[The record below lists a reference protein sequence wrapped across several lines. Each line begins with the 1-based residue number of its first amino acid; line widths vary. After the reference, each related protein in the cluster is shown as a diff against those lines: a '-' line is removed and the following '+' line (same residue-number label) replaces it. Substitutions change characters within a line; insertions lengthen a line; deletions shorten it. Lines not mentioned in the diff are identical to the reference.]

1 MQLTRAVV
9 LILASCGLILAQN
22 YSAGA
27 LHEFGGDEGRDPVA
41 LIQATDGSFFGVA
54 AQGGISGNGTVFQL
68 DADGRVSRVHR
79 FNGTD
84 GSSPNSLIQAKDRS
98 LYGITAQGGNTACPS
113 GCGTV
118 FHVEAGGTFST
129 LYAFSA
135 TDGPFPA
142 NLLQGQDGNLYG
154 TTGGISGGIVY
165 PGGIFKLTPEG
176 TFSILYAFCSQPNC
190 ADGSAPSSLIQLP
203 DGDFVGVTLA
213 GGHAFGGVVFRLT
226 PSGTET
232 VLVSIYSYQMGG
244 DPRNLVVAGDGAAY
258 FTVDS
263 DPYGSGRVLHVEPD
277 GKVEIVHQ
285 FDYTDGYPPYKLRTG
300 RDGNVYGVSAS
311 GGPGALGNVFEV
323 SLGGGFSF
331 LYNFTG
337 SYDGAG
343 PDSILL
349 ARDGDLYGT
358 TASGGLPGGACV
370 NCGTVFQLQ
379 KVGPQSPALTSFAP
393 NSSPVGAQVTLT
405 GTNLTGA
412 TNVQFGKADAAFT
425 VVSDTQIDAQVP
437 PGADRYPIIVTTP
450 NGNAISVP
458 PFEIGP
464 PLTTL
469 YGFCPSSPFPYCPD
483 GVNPNSLILGAD
495 GNFYGTTD
503 WSFPNSTVFRIT
515 PAGALS
521 TLDTNLYY
529 PNQLFQAS
537 NGNIYGTSQQ
547 GGYFTSPTLCNP
559 DPEGASGCGALFKIA
574 PNGTLTQLYAFKDHS
589 DGAYPMAGVVE
600 GSDGAIYGTT
610 SSSGT
615 GGQGT
620 IFRWSNA
627 GLETPYS
634 FSGPDGAFPT
644 ILVAAKDSTLYGI
657 TANGGASGKGTIF
670 SFAANGSLTT
680 LYSFTGQAD
689 GGTPSSLILGPG
701 GDLYG
706 TTSTGG
712 AADGGTVFQFTMV
725 GGLVSLYNF
734 SDAFSGSRP
743 TNLVAGNYR
752 LFGTTGGGPFG
763 GGMIF
768 ELTLTGIL
776 KTLYAFDYSLTSSF
790 GGYVPTGLAR
800 APDGSL
806 YGTTAA
812 GGALSCQ
819 YGQGCGTVFHLT
831 SVE

>member
-1 MQLTRAVV
+1 MQLTRAAV

-27 LHEFGGDEGRDPVA
+27 LHEFAGDEGRDPVA

-54 AQGGISGNGTVFQL
+54 AQGGISGSGTIFQL
-68 DADGRVSRVHR
+68 DVDGRVSSVHQ

-98 LYGITAQGGNTACPS
+98 LYGIAAQGGNTACPS

-118 FHVEAGGTFST
+118 FHIEAGGTFST

-142 NLLQGQDGNLYG
+142 NLLQGRDGNLYG
-154 TTGGISGGIVY
+154 TTGGISEGIVY
-165 PGGIFKLTPEG
+165 PGSIFKLTPEG

-190 ADGSAPSSLIQLP
+190 ADGSAPSSLIELP

-213 GGHAFGGVVFRLT
+213 GGHASGGVVFQLT

-232 VLVSIYSYQMGG
+232 VLIPIYSYQMGG
-244 DPRNLVVAGDGAAY
+244 DPRNLVVAGDGAVY

-263 DPYGSGRVLHVEPD
+263 DPYGSGRILHLESD
-277 GKVEIVHQ
+277 GKVQLVHQ
-285 FDYTDGYPPYKLRTG
+285 FDYTDGHPPYKLRTG
-300 RDGNVYGVSAS
+300 RDGNIYGVSVS

-349 ARDGDLYGT
+349 ARDGNLYGT

-379 KVGPQSPALTSFAP
+379 KLGPQSPGLTTFAP

-412 TNVQFGKADAAFT
+412 TNVQFGRADATFT
-425 VVSDTQIDAQVP
+425 VVSETQINAQVP
-437 PGADRYPIIVTTP
+437 SGAERYPIVVTTP

-469 YGFCPSSPFPYCPD
+469 YGFCASSPFPYCAD
-483 GVNPNSLILGAD
+483 GVSPNSLILGAD

-503 WSFPNSTVFRIT
+503 WSVPNSTVFRIT
-515 PAGALS
+515 PAGALT
-521 TLDTNLYY
+521 TLGTNLYY

-537 NGNIYGTSQQ
+537 NGNIYGTSKQ
-547 GGYFTSPTLCNP
+547 GGYFTSPTVCNP
-559 DPEGASGCGALFKIA
+559 DPEGASGCGALFKID
-574 PNGTLTQLYAFKDHS
+574 PNGTLTQLYAFKELS
-589 DGAYPMAGVVE
+589 DGGHPSAGAVE
-600 GSDGAIYGTT
+600 GSDGALYGTT
-610 SSSGT
+610 STAGT

-620 IFRWSNA
+620 IYSWSSAGFRT
-627 GLETPYS
+627 LHS
-634 FSGPDGAFPT
+634 FSGADGAAPS
-644 ILVAAKDSTLYGI
+644 ILVAAKNNIVYGI
-657 TANGGASGKGTIF
+657 TESGGASGKGTVF
-670 SFAANGSLTT
+670 SFNLSGNLAT
-680 LYSFTGQAD
+680 LYSFTGIAD
-689 GGTPSSLILGPG
+689 GGTPSSLILMPDGN
-701 GDLYG
+701 LYG
-706 TTSTGG
+706 TTSSGG
-712 AADGGTVFQFTMV
+712 ASNSGTVFKCTTD
-725 GGLVSLYNF
+725 GALTTLYNF
-734 SDAFSGSRP
+734 SGPTSGSGP
-743 TNLVAGNYR
+743 SNLIGGNNR

-763 GGMIF
+763 GGTIF
-768 ELTLTGIL
+768 EMSLTGEV
-776 KTLYAFDYSLTSSF
+776 KTLYEFFYSLTSSF
-790 GGYVPTGLAR
+790 GGYIPTGLAR
-800 APDGSL
+800 TPDGSL
-806 YGTTAA
+806 YGATAA

-819 YGQGCGTVFHLT
+819 YGQGCGTLFRLT